1 MFSILFFYIKED
13 KIMASIKVETGLK
26 TYDIE
31 DENGNIRGQ
40 ITINPSDVNF
50 IPRARQMKDAI
61 QEHVKKAEELAKK
74 EGLTEDD
81 IIAQIA
87 SIDADIKAEINKLFN
102 ANVSSIIFG
111 EQSCL
116 NTLNGIS
123 FVERFMTAVMPII
136 EAEFAEE
143 QRKSAERVNKYVSQ
157 ASK

>member
-1 MFSILFFYIKED
+1 
-13 KIMASIKVETGLK
+13 MASIKVETGLK

-40 ITINPSDVNF
+40 IIINPSDVNF
-50 IPRARQMKDAI
+50 IPRARKMKDAI

-102 ANVSSIIFG
+102 ADVSDIIFG

-116 NTLNGIS
+116 NTLNGVS
-123 FVERFMTAVMPII
+123 FVERFIKAVMPII
-136 EAEFAEE
+136 EAEFTEE